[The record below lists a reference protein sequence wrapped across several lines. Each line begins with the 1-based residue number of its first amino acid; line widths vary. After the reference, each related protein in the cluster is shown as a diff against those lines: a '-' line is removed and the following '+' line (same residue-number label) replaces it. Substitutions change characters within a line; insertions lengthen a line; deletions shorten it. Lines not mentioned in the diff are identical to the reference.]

1 MASLP
6 TDIKPLIAV
15 QGLRVF
21 FQGAGSRDEVL
32 RGIDLAIY
40 PGETLGIVGES
51 GCGKTLTALAL
62 GGLLPPAAGVS
73 CQSFSWQLETGALDL
88 KNFRQESF
96 ARLRGNEL
104 AYIFQD
110 PGAALN
116 PVLTCGAQIEE
127 TLAHHAGC
135 RGKAARKMALE
146 WLDRV
151 GLPEPERIFRAYPH
165 EVSGGQKQRVMIA
178 SALCAGPRLLI
189 ADEPTTSLDTTVQRH
204 ILDLLK
210 DLKRALGLSALFIS
224 HDLGIIGEMADRVLV
239 MQEGSVVEQKPV
251 RQLFYAPEHPY
262 TRALLACRPSLPK
275 VLEAL
280 PSLIDSEAGRQTA
293 VGSTLLQAE
302 GLSAGFR
309 VRPRSIF
316 GKADWLQAV
325 DGVSFDLH
333 AGETLGVVG
342 ESGSGKSTL
351 ARVLLGLVPAQTGKI
366 TFEGKEMT
374 GVGPAEWQQLRKGLQ
389 LVFQDP
395 FTALNPRQR
404 VGEALIEPLRVH
416 QRDVDRHIHE
426 EMVFDLMKKVG
437 LSDKYLDRY
446 PHELSGGQ
454 RQRVGIARALALRP
468 RVLVCDEPVTALD
481 VSVQAMVL
489 DLLKSLQQELGLAYL
504 FISHDLATVAFM
516 SQRIMVMKNG
526 KIIESGS
533 TRNTLVHPVQPYTRE
548 LLKAVPGGFLAT

>member
-6 TDIKPLIAV
+6 NDIKPLIAV

-62 GGLLPPAAGVS
+62 GGLLPPSAGVS
-73 CQSFSWQLETGALDL
+73 CQSFSWQLETGPLDL

-96 ARLRGNEL
+96 ARLRGNEI

-151 GLPEPERIFRAYPH
+151 GLPEPERIFRSYPH
-165 EVSGGQKQRVMIA
+165 ELSGGQKQRVMIA
-178 SALCAGPRLLI
+178 SALCPRPRLLI

-210 DLKRALGLSALFIS
+210 DLKRELGLSALFIS
-224 HDLGIIGEMADRVLV
+224 HDLGIIGEMADRVVV

-251 RQLFYAPEHPY
+251 RQLFDAPEHPY

-275 VLEAL
+275 VLDAP
-280 PSLIDSEAGRQTA
+280 PSLVDSEKGRQTA
-293 VGSTLLQAE
+293 VGSCVLRVEA
-302 GLSAGFR
+302 LSAGFR
-309 VRPRSIF
+309 VRPRRIF

-325 DGVSFDLH
+325 DGVSFDLQ

-374 GVGPAEWQQLRKGLQ
+374 GAGPAEWQQLRKGLQ
-389 LVFQDP
+389 MVFQDP

-416 QRDVDRHIHE
+416 QRDFARKVHE
-426 EMVFDLMKKVG
+426 ENALDLMKKVG
-437 LSDKYLDRY
+437 LSDKFLNRY

-468 RVLVCDEPVTALD
+468 KVLICDEPVTALD

-504 FISHDLATVAFM
+504 FISHDLATVALM
-516 SQRIMVMKNG
+516 SGRIMVMKDG

-533 TRNTLVHPVQPYTRE
+533 TRDTLADSVQPYTRE
-548 LLKAVPGGFLAT
+548 LLRAVPGGFFTT